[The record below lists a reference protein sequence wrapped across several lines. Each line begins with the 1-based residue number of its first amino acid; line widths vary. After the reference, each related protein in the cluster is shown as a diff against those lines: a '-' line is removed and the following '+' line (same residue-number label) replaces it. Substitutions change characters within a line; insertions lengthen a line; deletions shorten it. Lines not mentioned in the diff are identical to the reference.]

1 MLWTFWLLLAKNN
14 NLNGGYNMGNL
25 AYYNGEI
32 KPLEKL
38 TIPATDRALFFG
50 DGVYEVVY
58 AINQKPFALD
68 EHMERF
74 FKSCELLNI
83 NSSMS
88 KLELKNL
95 ILNLIAQQKNTYQK
109 IYWQMSRGSAIRQ
122 HDFDPDLKPNLLI
135 IITNEKIKNMRKVK
149 FDLISIEDTRF
160 LHCNIK
166 TLNLLPSV
174 MASQKAKV
182 ANADEAV
189 LHRGELVTECAHS
202 NISIIKNGTL
212 QTAPANNLILPGVTR
227 KHLIEICNDLNVPVV
242 EKPFT
247 LQELFDCDE
256 AIVSSSGCL
265 FIEAKSLDGRQIG
278 GKNQKL
284 LHELQKAYEEKILKS
299 CGELLY

>member
-1 MLWTFWLLLAKNN
+1 
-14 NLNGGYNMGNL
+14 
-25 AYYNGEI
+25 
-32 KPLEKL
+32 
-38 TIPATDRALFFG
+38 
-50 DGVYEVVY
+50 
-58 AINQKPFALD
+58 
-68 EHMERF
+68 
-74 FKSCELLNI
+74 
-83 NSSMS
+83 
-88 KLELKNL
+88 
-95 ILNLIAQQKNTYQK
+95 
-109 IYWQMSRGSAIRQ
+109 MSRGSAIRQ

-149 FDLISIEDTRF
+149 FDLISVEDTRF